1 MRNLKAI
8 MAAAFLSVATSAS
21 AQTTTAQSASSEVSS
36 VNNGW
41 NTVSI
46 EWTPGKLS
54 FDAGDSWSFNGL
66 SLGYSRAISVSK
78 TIPLYV
84 EAGLGLQYSF
94 LSKMEKIS
102 GYYNKT
108 TGTFHDTSLYGGTYV
123 NAKVD
128 IDGSL
133 FTAKVPVELLYAWQ
147 IPDSKVTLIPHA
159 GINLRFNVLG
169 KAKVKAEVS
178 GNGILE
184 TEEHTYNLFN
194 EDDMEG
200 TDNMMNRFQIGWQIG
215 LKARFNNLFML
226 GLSYEY
232 DSEIF
237 KKANTKGFSVTAGL
251 TF

>member
-1 MRNLKAI
+1 MKNIKTI
-8 MAAAFLSVATSAS
+8 MAAAVLSVATSAS
-21 AQTTTAQSASSEVSS
+21 AQTTIAQSASAEANS

-41 NTVSI
+41 STVSI

-54 FDAGDSWSFNGL
+54 PDTGDSWSFTGL

-78 TIPLYV
+78 DTPLYI
-84 EAGLGLQYSF
+84 ETGLGLQYSF
-94 LSKMEKIS
+94 LSKMEKAS
-102 GYYNKT
+102 GYYNKA
-108 TGTFHDTSLYGGTYV
+108 TGTFYDTSLYGGTYV

-147 IPDSKVTLIPHA
+147 LPDSKVTLIPHT
-159 GINLRFNVLG
+159 GINLRINIMG
-169 KAKVKAEVS
+169 KAKIKADVS
-178 GNGILE
+178 GSGISE
-184 TEEHTYNLFN
+184 SEEQTYNLFN
-194 EDDMEG
+194 EEDMGG
-200 TDNMMNRFQIGWQIG
+200 TSNTMNRFQIGWQIG

-232 DSEIF
+232 DSKIF
-237 KKANTKGFSVTAGL
+237 TKANTKGVSVTAGL